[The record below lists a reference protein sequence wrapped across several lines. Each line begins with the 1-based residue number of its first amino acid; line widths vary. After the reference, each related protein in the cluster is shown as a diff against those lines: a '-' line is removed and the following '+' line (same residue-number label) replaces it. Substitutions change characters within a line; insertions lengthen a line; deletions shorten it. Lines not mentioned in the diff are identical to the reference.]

1 MKELAKFNVI
11 NWDFNSD
18 KLVFYDVLP
27 YFREAYKERVA
38 QVKKF
43 SKSKRGQEILR
54 VSGDYWYIPDTPEML
69 KIFIKA
75 QSQYQ
80 FWGRCEYEIILVD
93 WPCQQYEEKWDVYQQ
108 VVMNLD
114 IITSIVVEECIK

>member
-1 MKELAKFNVI
+1 MTKFNVI

-54 VSGDYWYIPDTPEML
+54 INGDYWYIPDTPEML
-69 KIFIKA
+69 KKFIKA

-80 FWGRCEYEIILVD
+80 FWGRCEYECIVHG
-93 WPCQQYEEKWDVYQQ
+93 WPVRKNEHKLDIHEQ
-108 VVMNLD
+108 VVANLD
-114 IITSIVVEECIK
+114 IITNILWEEIKH